1 MASAR
6 ERDAEARDA
15 VGTGSSLPPRN
26 ERLIHASL
34 QLIFDEMDCG
44 LWPAGQPIV
53 ASRGAGN
60 NVGNAFVFTPDL
72 LASLLEV
79 LPAKYF
85 RPHLAKV
92 RGHVAWL
99 EEHVVSE
106 VLPSGAK
113 LNGWRSNH
121 LPPEGGPLGWS
132 TAQAVRC
139 IGRMH
144 DLTRDLLVADVLSE
158 LGGTPG
164 AAPDSSAWSR
174 LLDSDLMISD
184 ELPGADKTTAAA
196 GSVGGGGGSTLM
208 EIIEARMSYPL
219 SALSASDPLG
229 RRAGTAASLEA
240 AVSYSAI
247 LFGPPGT
254 AKTTV
259 VSAIAKRLGWGF
271 VTVDTSTFL
280 QDGMGNVAS
289 RISYVFDRLLALDK
303 VVVLFDEIEEFA
315 LDRSNPSLTME
326 SRLLTTA
333 MLTKLADLRGLRK
346 VAFFIATNRLTAL
359 DAAVIRPGR
368 FDLQLFVGTPN
379 LAARMARFC
388 AKLDGLLPPL
398 SEELTADA
406 VAAFESLLTR
416 RWESDVMFLTF
427 LETERLAADAAA
439 VVGPWVGN
447 SSSSTR
453 ESLELAFERLLDAQA
468 TTMTV
473 RGTVRDD
480 FLVSR
485 VMSRI

>member
-1 MASAR
+1 
-6 ERDAEARDA
+6 
-15 VGTGSSLPPRN
+15 
-26 ERLIHASL
+26 
-34 QLIFDEMDCG
+34 
-44 LWPAGQPIV
+44 
-53 ASRGAGN
+53 
-60 NVGNAFVFTPDL
+60 
-72 LASLLEV
+72 
-79 LPAKYF
+79 
-85 RPHLAKV
+85 
-92 RGHVAWL
+92 
-99 EEHVVSE
+99 
-106 VLPSGAK
+106 
-113 LNGWRSNH
+113 
-121 LPPEGGPLGWS
+121 
-132 TAQAVRC
+132 
-139 IGRMH
+139 
-144 DLTRDLLVADVLSE
+144 
-158 LGGTPG
+158 
-164 AAPDSSAWSR
+164 
-174 LLDSDLMISD
+174 
-184 ELPGADKTTAAA
+184 
-196 GSVGGGGGSTLM
+196 
-208 EIIEARMSYPL
+208 MSYPL